1 MVNLNMWISSNMVD
15 IVKSLIIHILPMNGI
30 WEILKSH
37 ILIEQCFLFSKLFHI
52 LRRYYSDSLCFSL
65 VSKSLVNWYQRSKV
79 ARVHNGEKVVSSICG
94 VWKIGYLHTKEWNY
108 SLILFLI
115 LCTKM
120 NSRWINDLHV
130 RPETRKLE
138 WENVGEK
145 LLNIDLGSDFLDMT
159 PKHRQWKQK

>member
-15 IVKSLIIHILPMNGI
+15 IVRSLIIHILPMNGI
-30 WEILKSH
+30 WEIFKSH
-37 ILIEQCFLFSKLFHI
+37 ILIEQCFPFSKLFHI
-52 LRRYYSDSLCFSL
+52 LKRYYSDSLCFSL

-79 ARVHNGEKVVSSICG
+79 PRVHNGEKVVSSISG

-130 RPETRKLE
+130 RPENIKLE

-159 PKHRQWKQK
+159 PKRRQWKQK